1 MTNRF
6 VKFAAA
12 AAPAAL
18 LLAAGA
24 TPADAKVLI
33 MGDGGWEFSL
43 DGSVNGFAVWE
54 GNDQIKG
61 GTVALGHSFGVGTST
76 PTAAGQAPDN
86 SFRVRT
92 GLLPAVW
99 GMNVKAPTTGGLDMA
114 ARLGIYPNI
123 SSNSKNLEHNS
134 ADLDLREIFFTVD
147 GSWGQVL
154 VGKTLSTFLGKNILT
169 DMTLFG
175 VGGVGLTT
183 QLGGTTLGRIGYGY
197 PYPQFNARIQY
208 STPDMSGFKGTVGI
222 YDPSRISG
230 CGQNGGGADGGCMR
244 ANETTSPKFEGE
256 VSWAGG
262 LFGTTDLVWVNGM
275 YQSAKYTPN
284 SLFSVNGGN
293 PGAALTADATANG
306 ISFKHSGDTI
316 TSWGI
321 AGGIQAG
328 IPVGPGTLGIMVSGY
343 DGQALGLTFQ
353 QDFPGASSAAD
364 AVDAVGNPRDHWGFI
379 GQATYGFGQGTQ
391 VGVSYGE
398 SRAGETPF
406 DSLVKNGG
414 VGTPAQNAEI
424 AKQSLIDVM
433 LSHDVNPNLKL
444 VAEYGRQQNEWQ
456 DNATQDSDIFSLGA
470 FFFW

>member
-24 TPADAKVLI
+24 TPADAKVLL

-54 GNDQIKG
+54 GNQQVKG
-61 GTVALGHSFGVGTST
+61 GTVGLGHSLGVGTSA
-76 PTAAGQAPDN
+76 PTSTVTAPDD

-114 ARLGIYPNI
+114 ARLGIYPNL
-123 SSNSKNLEHNS
+123 SSNSKNNEHNS

-147 GSWGQVL
+147 GAWGQVL

-183 QLGGTTLGRIGYGY
+183 QGGGTTLGRIGFGY

-222 YDPSRISG
+222 YDPAQISG
-230 CGQNGGGADGGCMR
+230 CSANGGAATTGAGTIPCVK
-244 ANETTSPKFEGE
+244 ATETTSPKFEGE
-256 VSWAGG
+256 VSWAGS
-262 LFGTTDLVWVNGM
+262 LMGTTDLVWVNGM
-275 YQSAKYTPN
+275 YQSAKFTPN
-284 SLFSVNGGN
+284 SANTSA
-293 PGAALTADATANG
+293 GAATAAALANG
-306 ISFKHSGDTI
+306 LSFKHTGDTI

-343 DGQALGLTFQ
+343 DGEALGLTFQ
-353 QDFPGASSAAD
+353 QDFKGTGYAD
-364 AVDAVGNPRDHWGFI
+364 AIDGVGNERSHWGFI
-379 GQATYGFGQGTQ
+379 GQGTYGFGQGTQ

-398 SRAGETPF
+398 SRAGETAF
-406 DSLVKNGG
+406 DSLLKNGG
-414 VGTPAQNAEI
+414 VTVAAQNAEI
-424 AKQSLIDVM
+424 QKQSLIDVM

-456 DNATQDSDIFSLGA
+456 DSATQDSDIFSLGA

>member
-24 TPADAKVLI
+24 TPADAKVLL

-43 DGSVNGFAVWE
+43 DGSVNGFATWE
-54 GNDQIKG
+54 GNQQVKG
-61 GTVALGHSFGVGTST
+61 ANPALGLGHSVGVGTSNNT
-76 PTAAGQAPDN
+76 STTVAPDD

-123 SSNSKNLEHNS
+123 SSNTKNGEHNS

-183 QLGGTTLGRIGYGY
+183 QGGGTTLGRIGYGY

-208 STPDMSGFKGTVGI
+208 ATPDMSGFKGVVGI
-222 YDPSRISG
+222 YDPARISG
-230 CGQNGGGADGGCMR
+230 CSANAGLIGGTGGCVR
-244 ANETTSPKFEGE
+244 ASETTSPKFEGE
-256 VSWAGG
+256 VSWAGS

-275 YQSAKYTPN
+275 YQSAKFTPN
-284 SLFSVNGGN
+284 AASPSTTNTALALGNG
-293 PGAALTADATANG
+293 L
-306 ISFKHSGDTI
+306 SFKHSGDTI

-343 DGQALGLTFQ
+343 DGEALGLTFQ
-353 QDFPGASSAAD
+353 QDFPLAGSVAD
-364 AVDAVGNPRDHWGFI
+364 ALDAVGNERSHWGYI
-379 GQATYGFGQGTQ
+379 GQATYGFGQGTT

-398 SRAGETPF
+398 SRAGETAF
-406 DSLVKNGG
+406 DSLLKNGG
-414 VGTPAQNAEI
+414 VGVVGFNAEI
-424 AKQSLIDVM
+424 ARQSLVDVM

-456 DNATQDSDIFSLGA
+456 DDATQDSDIFSLGA